1 MTVINIIN
9 RAVEHSTQADSASLM
24 YCLLETADISPSILL
39 NCHC

>member
-9 RAVEHSTQADSASLM
+9 HAVELSTQADSTWLI

-39 NCHC
+39 KCHW